1 MKSIKKTT
9 ALFASCI
16 MAASSVLLCPS
27 EELDRAGARGMM
39 MSAIQAEMADRS
51 FTVENGEQITID
63 DLISHGLNV
72 KAISG
77 SLPDMYE
84 DAYLYSGYIF
94 PGGGYYSMDVTGKTV
109 IVSPDVLK
117 NGKNTFVLS
126 YTSYGSE
133 FGSELLTTVE
143 ADVTI
148 NNYSEDDSAEDETY
162 RVINGDM
169 NGDDLTDVTDLSLL
183 SILLADRTESV
194 KGEDGMFTGDIDGNG
209 KVELCD
215 LALYRQH
222 IVKLAREVTDRGCL
236 TKNNKKIYCWDV
248 DREGKMCIYPTSEY
262 KFPEKDWNECRSQIR
277 NIEVKKGVSEI
288 ECLSSLPCLE
298 TVNLSD
304 TVEVLGEKALSNCPS
319 LTSIENAG
327 KVNKVDSMALYNTPF
342 LDNNDEE
349 FMVLGDVLFRYRGS
363 SETVEIPEG
372 IKRIGVLAFY
382 GNEALKSV
390 VIPDSVT
397 EIDVNAF
404 SDCANL
410 ESVKLPSGIETLNAG
425 LFSDC
430 SSLKEIEIPES
441 VSQINEHVFAR
452 TAITD
457 LVFPEKITILGSYSL
472 YDCGE
477 LKTVTFKSGDGIICD
492 DAFYHCQ
499 GFEYPEVIGGTVD
512 IPEEN

>member
-27 EELDRAGARGMM
+27 EEPDRAGARGVPMR
-39 MSAIQAEMADRS
+39 AIQAEMADRS

-77 SLPDMYE
+77 TLPDMYE

-94 PGGGYYSMDVTGKTV
+94 PESGYPPMDVTGKTV

-126 YTSYGSE
+126 YTSN
-133 FGSELLTTVE
+133 GSELLTTVE

-222 IVKLAREVTDRGCL
+222 IV
-236 TKNNKKIYCWDV
+236 
-248 DREGKMCIYPTSEY
+248 
-262 KFPEKDWNECRSQIR
+262 
-277 NIEVKKGVSEI
+277 
-288 ECLSSLPCLE
+288 
-298 TVNLSD
+298 
-304 TVEVLGEKALSNCPS
+304 
-319 LTSIENAG
+319 
-327 KVNKVDSMALYNTPF
+327 
-342 LDNNDEE
+342 
-349 FMVLGDVLFRYRGS
+349 
-363 SETVEIPEG
+363 
-372 IKRIGVLAFY
+372 
-382 GNEALKSV
+382 
-390 VIPDSVT
+390 
-397 EIDVNAF
+397 
-404 SDCANL
+404 
-410 ESVKLPSGIETLNAG
+410 
-425 LFSDC
+425 
-430 SSLKEIEIPES
+430 
-441 VSQINEHVFAR
+441 
-452 TAITD
+452 
-457 LVFPEKITILGSYSL
+457 
-472 YDCGE
+472 
-477 LKTVTFKSGDGIICD
+477 
-492 DAFYHCQ
+492 
-499 GFEYPEVIGGTVD
+499 
-512 IPEEN
+512 

>member
-1 MKSIKKTT
+1 MKLIKKTT

-16 MAASSVLLCPS
+16 MAASSVWLCPS
-27 EELDRAGARGMM
+27 EEPDRAGAVGIMM
-39 MSAIQAEMADRS
+39 RAIQAGMADSS

-63 DLISHGLNV
+63 DLISHGLKV
-72 KAISG
+72 EAISG
-77 SLPDMYE
+77 TVPDMYE

-94 PGGGYYSMDVTGKTV
+94 SGSGYPPMDVTSKTV

-126 YTSYGSE
+126 YTSN
-133 FGSELLTTVE
+133 GSELLTTIE

-194 KGEDGMFTGDIDGNG
+194 KGEDGMFAGDIDGNG

-248 DREGKMCIYPTSEY
+248 DREGKMCIYPASEY
-262 KFPEKDWNECRSQIR
+262 KFPEKDWTECRSQIR

-288 ECLSSLPCLE
+288 ECLNNLPCLE

-304 TVEVLGEKALSNCPS
+304 TVEILGRNALSNCPS

-327 KVNKVDSMALYNTPF
+327 KVREVDSMALYNTPF

-349 FMVLGDVLFRYRGS
+349 YMVLGDVLFRYGGS

-372 IKRIGVLAFY
+372 IKRIGVLAFH
-382 GNEALKSV
+382 GNETLKSV

-404 SDCANL
+404 SGCVNL

-430 SSLKEIEIPES
+430 SSLKEIAIPES

-457 LVFPEKITILGSYSL
+457 LVLPEKIKDLGKYSL
-472 YDCGE
+472 YDCRE
-477 LKTVTFKSGDGIICD
+477 LKTVTFKSGDGIIYD
-492 DAFYHCQ
+492 DAFFHSEN
-499 GFEYPEVIGGTVD
+499 FEYPEVIGGVID
-512 IPEEN
+512 IPEED